1 MRSDASASV
10 SVAPRRVKHRAPDAP
25 DAPRISDEAERLLA
39 GDDQQDDPAEAA
51 EEGAEVHA
59 VGLDATE
66 RELRPGRGSTKGC
79 GCQPFSGGDG
89 AP

>member
-25 DAPRISDEAERLLA
+25 RISDDAERLLA

-51 EEGAEVHA
+51 RALAPWIVK
-59 VGLDATE
+59 
-66 RELRPGRGSTKGC
+66 ELRRLR
-79 GCQPFSGGDG
+79 
-89 AP
+89 